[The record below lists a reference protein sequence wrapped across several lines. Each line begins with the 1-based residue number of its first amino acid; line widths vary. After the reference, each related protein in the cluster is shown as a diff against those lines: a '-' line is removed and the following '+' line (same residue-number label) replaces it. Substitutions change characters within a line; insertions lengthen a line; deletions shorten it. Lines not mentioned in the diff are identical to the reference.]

1 MGVEMNDTLKAW
13 QAQIRGAQAS
23 GKPLRIRG
31 AGTKDFY
38 GTCVGDVLD
47 TRAHTGIVSY
57 EPTELVVTVQAG
69 TPWAELVRTL
79 DERQQCLPFE
89 PPFVA
94 QGATVGGVV
103 NAGLTGAARL
113 YVGGIRDYVLGAHL
127 LNAQGELLKFGGQVM
142 KNVAGY
148 DLSRLLVGSMG
159 TLGVM
164 AQVSLKVL
172 PQPKSTQT
180 LRLSCDFRSAQ
191 VLCRR
196 FLVKPIAVTGSAWLD
211 GVLTVRLA
219 GMAAA
224 VSAGVVMLDGWA
236 RECSGASFVRVDDV
250 EAVTFWRAL
259 QEQSLPHFSACPSDE
274 HALWRAVLPTA
285 VDGLTV
291 HTDTGLA
298 MWGGALRW
306 LWAVE
311 DLSASFKAA
320 GGHATCYRAPISG
333 HACIAT
339 PMASNEQRVQAAL
352 KAQFDPQHIFNRHRF
367 DVLTHAGHAT
377 VEAHHVP

>member
-1 MGVEMNDTLKAW
+1 MSVEMNDTVKAW
-13 QAQIRGAQAS
+13 QARIHEAQAS
-23 GKPLRIRG
+23 GAPLRIRG

-47 TRAHTGIVSY
+47 TRAHAGIVSY
-57 EPTELVVTVQAG
+57 EPTELVVTVRAG
-69 TPWAELVRTL
+69 TPWAELQRVL
-79 DERQQCLPFE
+79 DEQQQCLPFE

-148 DLSRLLVGSMG
+148 DVSRLLVGSMG
-159 TLGVM
+159 VLGLM
-164 AQVSLKVL
+164 TQVSLKVL
-172 PQPKSTQT
+172 PQPKEVLT
-180 LRLSCDFRSAQ
+180 LRLNCDFHSAQ

-211 GVLTVRLA
+211 GVLSVRLA
-219 GMAAA
+219 GMPAA
-224 VSAGVVMLDGWA
+224 VNAGVSMLGDWA
-236 RECSGASFVRVDDV
+236 HELVGGAFVRVDDAQ
-250 EAVTFWRAL
+250 AVAFWTAL
-259 QEQSLPHFSACPSDE
+259 QEQSQPHFTASPSDE

-285 VDGLTV
+285 VDALAV
-291 HTDTGLA
+291 HADMGLA

-311 DLSASFKAA
+311 DLSVPFKAA
-320 GGHATCYRAPISG
+320 GGHATCYRTPKSGRVCMAAP
-333 HACIAT
+333 T
-339 PMASNEQRVQAAL
+339 ASNEQRVQTAL
-352 KAQFDPQHIFNRHRF
+352 KAQFDPKHLFNRHRF
-367 DVLTHAGHAT
+367 DTVTHAGPAT
-377 VEAHHVP
+377 VETYHVP

>member
-1 MGVEMNDTLKAW
+1 MSDTVSAW
-13 QAQIRGAQAS
+13 QMRIHEAQAS
-23 GKPLRIRG
+23 GTPLRIRG

-57 EPTELVVTVQAG
+57 EPTELVVTVRAG
-69 TPWAELVRTL
+69 TPWAELVRAL

-127 LNAQGELLKFGGQVM
+127 LNAQGELLKLGGQVM

-148 DLSRLLVGSMG
+148 DLSRLLVGSRG
-159 TLGVM
+159 TLGLM
-164 AQVSLKVL
+164 TQVSLKVL
-172 PQPKSTQT
+172 PQPKAVLT

-196 FLVKPIAVTGSAWLD
+196 FLVKPIAVTGSAWLN

-236 RECSGASFVRVDDV
+236 YECVGGSFARVDEA
-250 EAVTFWRAL
+250 EAVAFWGAL
-259 QEQSLPHFSACPSDE
+259 QEQSLPYFSARPSDE

-291 HTDTGLA
+291 HADTGLA

-311 DLSASFKAA
+311 DLSMPFKAA
-320 GGHATCYRAPISG
+320 GGHATCYRTPLSG
-333 HACIAT
+333 RVYPTALA
-339 PMASNEQRVQAAL
+339 ASNEQRVQAAL
-352 KAQFDPQHIFNRHRF
+352 KMQFDPKHIFNRHRF
-367 DVLTHAGHAT
+367 DTVTHAGHAT
-377 VEAHHVP
+377 VEMHHVP